1 MVNSLKNFFR
11 YRFLLAELVKRGI
24 RLRYR
29 KSYLGL
35 FWTLLEPILNTIVL
49 TIVFGT
55 LLNKGDALFPVYILS
70 GRILFSFFSQS
81 TTAAMK
87 AIRNNSGMIKKV
99 YVPKYL
105 YPLANI
111 LSNYIISLLSLVV
124 LIGAMLIFRVPPTWH
139 LIEGLIPLVTT
150 LILCY
155 GVGLILAT
163 LNVFFR
169 DMEYIWNVATT
180 LIMYASAIFYKADVL
195 LKSSHAWIIKFN
207 PMFGIIQNFRN
218 AILYGAPM
226 DTKMCLY
233 STCFALMTVVVGT
246 YMFHKFQDKFILY
259 I

>member
-111 LSNYIISLLSLVV
+111 LSNYIISLL
-124 LIGAMLIFRVPPTWH
+124 
-139 LIEGLIPLVTT
+139 
-150 LILCY
+150 
-155 GVGLILAT
+155 
-163 LNVFFR
+163 
-169 DMEYIWNVATT
+169 
-180 LIMYASAIFYKADVL
+180 
-195 LKSSHAWIIKFN
+195 
-207 PMFGIIQNFRN
+207 
-218 AILYGAPM
+218 
-226 DTKMCLY
+226 
-233 STCFALMTVVVGT
+233 
-246 YMFHKFQDKFILY
+246 
-259 I
+259 